1 MNNRLLSVAVG
12 ALATL
17 SAWASTDRV
26 TRDIS
31 YSAKTDT
38 YSVERLKLDVS
49 YPDSTQGAP
58 VVVWFHG
65 GGLEG
70 GSKELPSAIT
80 DKGYVVVGV
89 NYRLLPHVRVTDII
103 DDAAEAV
110 AWAMNHAADYGGDPA
125 KTVVSGHSAGGYLSM
140 MLCLDKSWLGRHGVD
155 ADSIAAYVPFSGQ
168 AITHFN
174 ARKMDGI
181 DPLQPIIDETA
192 PLYWVRPDC
201 PPLILITGDRE
212 LELYG
217 RYEENAYLARMMKLK
232 GHCHTELLELDGF
245 DHGGM
250 AQPAFFLLNAYIR
263 KNIR

>member
-1 MNNRLLSVAVG
+1 MRRIFSAAAC
-12 ALATL
+12 ALITI
-17 SAWASTDRV
+17 SSWAASDKTA
-26 TRDIS
+26 RDIP
-31 YSAKTDT
+31 YSAKTDA
-38 YSVERLKLDVS
+38 YSTERLKVDVS
-49 YPDSTQGAP
+49 YPDNAAGAP

-70 GSKELPSAIT
+70 GAKELPAAIT
-80 DKGYVVVGV
+80 GKGYVVVGV
-89 NYRLLPHVRVTDII
+89 NYRLLPNVRVTDII

-110 AWAMNHAADYGGDPA
+110 AWAMKNAPQYGGDPA

-140 MLCLDKSWLGRHGVD
+140 MLCLDKSWLGKYGVD
-155 ADSIAAYVPFSGQ
+155 ADSIAAYIPFSGQ

-181 DPLQPIIDETA
+181 DPLRAIIDETA

-217 RYEENAYLARMMKLK
+217 RYEENAYLARMMKLV
-232 GHCHTELLELDGF
+232 GHKDTKLLELDGF

-250 AQPAFFLLNAYIR
+250 AQPAFFILNSYIR
-263 KNIR
+263 DNLR